1 VLPSIRQDNT
11 DRNRTSPIAFTGNK
25 FEFRMLGSSQS
36 ISGPNIA
43 LNTIMAEELEEF
55 ADQLEQSK
63 DFGKDLPALIRKTLT
78 DHQRIIFNG
87 NGYDDA
93 WLAEAEKRGLANLK
107 STAEA
112 LPAYTAKK
120 NVDLFTKHGIYTKTE
135 IKARYEIHI
144 ENYTTVIGIEAN
156 TMVDMIRHQILPA
169 VSGYATDL
177 CERADSKSAL
187 GVACKYEKTTAAE
200 VAKLTDA
207 LLDACTRLEKD
218 RAKVPADARKAMEY
232 SHKTLVGDMAAAREI
247 ADRLETLTA
256 SEYWPFPVYSDLLFS
271 V

>member
-1 VLPSIRQDNT
+1 
-11 DRNRTSPIAFTGNK
+11 
-25 FEFRMLGSSQS
+25 
-36 ISGPNIA
+36 
-43 LNTIMAEELEEF
+43 
-55 ADQLEQSK
+55 
-63 DFGKDLPALIRKTLT
+63 
-78 DHQRIIFNG
+78 
-87 NGYDDA
+87 
-93 WLAEAEKRGLANLK
+93 
-107 STAEA
+107 
-112 LPAYTAKK
+112 
-120 NVDLFTKHGIYTKTE
+120 
-135 IKARYEIHI
+135 
-144 ENYTTVIGIEAN
+144 
-156 TMVDMIRHQILPA
+156 